1 MDSIRQTIGKALEA
15 LVGQDSSVI
24 ALTADLASSVGM
36 VPIREKHPK
45 QFIQCGI
52 AEQEMMSLSAGL
64 ALSGSKPFCGSFAAF
79 NPGRNWDQLRNSV
92 CYNHAPVR
100 VISSHYGL
108 SVGGDGATHQCLEYL
123 ALTLPLP
130 NLDVLIPFNN
140 SSALY
145 SMNFAYSQNNRATVI
160 FQPRESHTE
169 SIENVQDNNL
179 INNGFS
185 NYKSQKGEA
194 ETLIISAGLISSEV
208 FKLEEDQ
215 ESKPVDFVFLV
226 NLTGLN
232 IPKLTNHIK
241 KYLKIL
247 IVEEHQEFGGIASLI
262 YQILVANKIA
272 IDGAHICL
280 RKEFGH
286 SAANGQ
292 ELWKKYGLDVDT
304 IKKYI

>member
-1 MDSIRQTIGKALEA
+1 M
-15 LVGQDSSVI
+15 
-24 ALTADLASSVGM
+24 
-36 VPIREKHPK
+36 
-45 QFIQCGI
+45 
-52 AEQEMMSLSAGL
+52 
-64 ALSGSKPFCGSFAAF
+64 
-79 NPGRNWDQLRNSV
+79 
-92 CYNHAPVR
+92 
-100 VISSHYGL
+100 
-108 SVGGDGATHQCLEYL
+108 
-123 ALTLPLP
+123 
-130 NLDVLIPFNN
+130 
-140 SSALY
+140 
-145 SMNFAYSQNNRATVI
+145 
-160 FQPRESHTE
+160 
-169 SIENVQDNNL
+169 QDNNL